1 MGSCL
6 SDLRTSFD
14 FADLR
19 RNARYRPINPCVP
32 FVAISIGPVSA
43 ESARIWLDGARQT
56 MAVVRSKE
64 ILGVPV
70 PVMDAFDR
78 YLDDWSLELSGDV
91 FLWTDRV
98 DQEML
103 RHLAAHWA
111 RLVNIARDQ
120 PESGITTAVPAGEAF
135 FSALA
140 TGMAEALAVGDDR
153 EQFAPRFEEVVPDF
167 LPAERAPIREASRR
181 VMLVDDNADIRMLL
195 RIGLETTGGFSIVA
209 EAGNGQEALDVLD
222 AVACPDVVLLD
233 LSMPVM
239 DGMTALP
246 LLIARCAEARV
257 VIFSAHDSPG
267 VRHEVAAKGG
277 FAFLRKDT
285 AIADIAD
292 VLRSPHAGVSA

>member
-1 MGSCL
+1 M
-6 SDLRTSFD
+6 D
-14 FADLR
+14 
-19 RNARYRPINPCVP
+19 PIVP
-32 FVAISIGPVSA
+32 FVEISIGPVPA
-43 ESARIWLDGARQT
+43 ESARVWLEGARQT
-56 MAVVRSKE
+56 MAVVRSRE
-64 ILGVPV
+64 TLGVPV

-78 YLDDWSLELSGDV
+78 YLDDWSLVAGDL
-91 FLWTDRV
+91 FHWTDRV

-111 RLVNIARDQ
+111 RLANIARDQ
-120 PESGITTAVPAGEAF
+120 PESGITTAQPAGEAF

-140 TGMAEALAVGDDR
+140 TGMANALAVSDDVER
-153 EQFAPRFEEVVPDF
+153 FAPRFEEVVPDF
-167 LPAERAPIREASRR
+167 TPADRAPSREASRR

-209 EAGNGQEALDVLD
+209 EAGNGQEALDALD
-222 AVACPDVVLLD
+222 VECPDVVLLD

-257 VIFSAHDSPG
+257 VVFSAQDTPA
-267 VRHEVAAKGG
+267 VRHEVAARGG
-277 FAFLRKDT
+277 FAFVRKDA

-292 VLRSPHAGVSA
+292 DLRGNAGVSA